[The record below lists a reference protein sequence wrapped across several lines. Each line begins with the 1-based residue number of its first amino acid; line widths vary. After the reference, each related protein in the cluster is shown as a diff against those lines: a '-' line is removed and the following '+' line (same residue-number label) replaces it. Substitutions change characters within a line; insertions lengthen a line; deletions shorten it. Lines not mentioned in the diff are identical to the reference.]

1 VRLSRPQFRRLLAE
15 PDVAETIMPAF
26 ILRRVGCIQHAQ
38 GAVTLLR
45 SREAGVA
52 DALRSERFLAR
63 NGYPLRVLDAAE
75 AEAVALLGA
84 NGLGPHDLPV
94 VLCGAGR
101 VLRRPSDLAPADY
114 LGLTEPLEPGAVFD
128 VAVVGAGPAGLAA
141 AVYAASEGL
150 STVVLEAEAPGGQA
164 GTSSKIEN
172 YLGFPTGISGAAL
185 AGRAQI
191 QAQKFG
197 TRVALPRRAAR
208 LDCRTRPYAV
218 HLDSA
223 WRCAR
228 AVVVATGAR
237 YRRLEHLPCV

>member
-114 LGLTEPLEPGAVFD
+114 LGLTEPLEPGA
-128 VAVVGAGPAGLAA
+128 
-141 AVYAASEGL
+141 
-150 STVVLEAEAPGGQA
+150 AP
-164 GTSSKIEN
+164 
-172 YLGFPTGISGAAL
+172 
-185 AGRAQI
+185 RA
-191 QAQKFG
+191 
-197 TRVALPRRAAR
+197 RRSPRRAAR
-208 LDCRTRPYAV
+208 LPVRRRGSGRRP
-218 HLDSA
+218 
-223 WRCAR
+223 RCATSR
-228 AVVVATGAR
+228 TLPPRRQGSGSAAPPATP
-237 YRRLEHLPCV
+237 RRPPRT